1 LPAPWAGQDIG
12 SPVPAGSLS
21 FDENTF
27 TINGGGSDIWN
38 ASDHFFFVYQ
48 PISGDVDIRA
58 RVNSLLAPSDWSKAG
73 VMIRA
78 SLDPNA
84 AHGIALVS
92 GSRGTAFQD
101 RPAAGHISV
110 TSQGPRVTAP
120 QWVRLVRTGTLVKG
134 YASSDGTTWTKM
146 GSATVALGASAYVG
160 LAVTSHSPGA
170 WATAA
175 LSQVSVIPL
184 GLPAG
189 QHDADIGAPTPPGNA
204 TSGAG
209 AYTIS
214 AG

>member
-1 LPAPWAGQDIG
+1 MLLTLVREQVRLPEWELPRRVGKILAIAVFTAIAVARSVRAAPLPAPWAGQDIG

-78 SLDPNA
+78 SLEPNA

-92 GSRGTAFQD
+92 GSRGAAFQD

-110 TSQGPRVTAP
+110 TSQGPRA
-120 QWVRLVRTGTLVKG
+120 
-134 YASSDGTTWTKM
+134 
-146 GSATVALGASAYVG
+146 
-160 LAVTSHSPGA
+160 
-170 WATAA
+170 
-175 LSQVSVIPL
+175 
-184 GLPAG
+184 
-189 QHDADIGAPTPPGNA
+189 
-204 TSGAG
+204 
-209 AYTIS
+209 
-214 AG
+214 